1 MGTPK
6 MMSARPVCSSA
17 SRVAASRMPRTT
29 MRLGVCGPFQCLSY
43 ASSTSCCC
51 FCHSTMRYGPVPTGF
66 LPNSAVPPASYAFFC
81 TM

>member
-1 MGTPK
+1 
-6 MMSARPVCSSA
+6 
-17 SRVAASRMPRTT
+17 

-51 FCHSTMRYGPVPTGF
+51 FCHSTKRYGPVPTGF
-66 LPNSAVPPASYAFFC
+66 LPNSAEPPASYAFFC